1 MGLRFLSNFILLLEY
16 VHFILRSSI
25 IYTKIQHHFVNIQ
38 LTLLSEQKNN
48 TQKFKFTAEVELTPN
63 LCCHQEKSIT
73 RAGRA
78 SAVRRQLKTN
88 LRKIGV
94 TAFVNFL
101 GW

>member
-1 MGLRFLSNFILLLEY
+1 LPTLVQSFK
-16 VHFILRSSI
+16 
-25 IYTKIQHHFVNIQ
+25 TKK
-38 LTLLSEQKNN
+38 QKNN

-63 LCCHQEKSIT
+63 PMPPPRMSQKLEL
-73 RAGRA
+73 AGLP
-78 SAVRRQLKTN
+78 AVRRQLKTN